1 MLTKNSYYLFIQK
14 CLIYETAFREV
25 AYVSLIWS
33 LIIIITMSLYYNC
46 RQTLQRTISN
56 ICHAGQY
63 IIIEYTQRIHVVQR
77 GNVSSHTGA
86 LGLLNT
92 VN

>member
-1 MLTKNSYYLFIQK
+1 MMMMMMMMMM
-14 CLIYETAFREV
+14 
-25 AYVSLIWS
+25 
-33 LIIIITMSLYYNC
+33 IIIIIIIIMFLYYNC

-63 IIIEYTQRIHVVQR
+63 IIIEYTQRIHVAKH

-86 LGLLNT
+86 LGLLNA

>member
-1 MLTKNSYYLFIQK
+1 
-14 CLIYETAFREV
+14 
-25 AYVSLIWS
+25 
-33 LIIIITMSLYYNC
+33 MSLYYNC

-63 IIIEYTQRIHVVQR
+63 ITIEYIQRIHVVQH
-77 GNVSSHTGA
+77 GNVSSRSGT
-86 LGLLNT
+86 LGLLNA